1 MENILIYGGSSLIS
15 LELIKKIQNNCKKII
30 IFCRSKKNFIDQI
43 KIEGLSFK
51 NFDIYE
57 VDLIDLKKNLYYIS
71 KINIKLDG
79 IFWVAGFTGNA
90 KKEYLNLNLAR
101 KNILINFLNPILI
114 INQLTKKIKK
124 NGNSFII
131 FLTSVAGI
139 RGRAKNIFYGSSK
152 AACITYLSGLRQRF
166 NGKIKIITIIPG
178 YMKTKPFK
186 LNAPNFLVSN
196 AKFVACRIIQAL
208 KNNEQIVYINFYWR
222 LIMFL
227 ILLIPEKIFKKL
239 NF

>member
-139 RGRAKNIFYGSSK
+139 RGRAKNIWK
-152 AACITYLSGLRQRF
+152 
-166 NGKIKIITIIPG
+166 
-178 YMKTKPFK
+178 
-186 LNAPNFLVSN
+186 
-196 AKFVACRIIQAL
+196 
-208 KNNEQIVYINFYWR
+208 
-222 LIMFL
+222 
-227 ILLIPEKIFKKL
+227 
-239 NF
+239 